1 MGEHIDLR
9 AQARKKKLKEHD
21 ANARL
26 VRVSFKRYL
35 RDLEEEQLLN
45 DELAVELDAP
55 DVDQDE

>member
-21 ANARL
+21 TNARQ

-45 DELAVELDAP
+45 DLEMDPVP
-55 DVDQDE
+55 DTDRDD